1 MNMRGTIPVFLMLLF
16 SAPGSLTAQTLAQL
30 GGAGASPEG
39 EGNVFMLAG
48 NEAFRTGLSAR
59 FNISRMSD
67 FGLQVGIDRACDE
80 NFFGGGIDFKLVLLE
95 SRAELPIGLAL
106 DASLGSLSSK
116 AVRRFLFGFGI
127 LASGVIKTDSRR
139 SIEPYLSFIVD
150 VEQLDWKHKNEAAP
164 ACLCPGNDEETVT
177 DTLVRA
183 GVKMPVSN
191 DAQIIIEAGL
201 NGRTLIGAAFNIVF

>member
-30 GGAGASPEG
+30 GGAGAAPEG

-48 NEAFRTGLSAR
+48 NESFRTGLSAR

-67 FGLQVGIDRACDE
+67 FGLQIGIDRSCDE
-80 NFFGGGIDFKLVLLE
+80 NFFGGGIDFKLMLLE
-95 SRAELPIGLAL
+95 SSSELPIGLAL
-106 DASLGSLSSK
+106 DASLGSLNSD

-127 LASGVIKTDSRR
+127 LASGVIRTDSRR

-150 VEQLDWKHKNEAAP
+150 VEQLDWKRKNEATP

-183 GVKMPVSN
+183 GVKVPVSN
-191 DAQIIIEAGL
+191 DAQLIIEAGL